1 MTNYTITPINT
12 GFTNTSK
19 GQYLYHH
26 SVHKFYDVEGFVKL
40 PVTVFLVQGGGK
52 KIMIDTGMSDTEIA
66 GKYHHPGSVQPE
78 GYAVYE
84 QLENLGIKCSEITD
98 IIFTHLH
105 WDHVYYLDR
114 FVNADLHVQRTEYQ
128 FAVNPIPLYYKS
140 YEYPVLGLKPQF
152 DGRSFKLYDGEA
164 EIFDGISVYPTPG
177 HSVGHQTV
185 VVNTSEGQYHCCGD
199 LIFTYDNLKP
209 LAVDGV
215 VVEEGNDLPDGD
227 DGEHLDAV
235 VLAQL
240 VQGGALPGPPLH
252 PVHGDKQGLDVHV
265 SHVLEQLDG
274 LPHGGAGGDYILN
287 DGHVVAVLG
296 LIAHHGAAL
305 AVVLGL

>member
-19 GQYLYHH
+19 RQYLYHH

-40 PVTVFLVQGGGK
+40 PVTVFLVQGGGRN
-52 KIMIDTGMSDTEIA
+52 IMIDTGMSDTEIA
-66 GKYHHPGSVQPE
+66 GKYHHPGSVQPQ
-78 GYAVYE
+78 GHAVYE
-84 QLENLGIKCSEITD
+84 QLERLGVRCSEITD

-114 FVNADLHVQRTEYQ
+114 FVNASLHVQRTEYE

-152 DGRSFKLYDGEA
+152 DGRNFKLYDGEA

-209 LAVDGV
+209 VPEMHYDITPPGRFLDIVDEWNSI
-215 VVEEGNDLPDGD
+215 VELKKRAKSQEFILPTHAPEMIEIVESNRVYGR
-227 DGEHLDAV
+227 
-235 VLAQL
+235 
-240 VQGGALPGPPLH
+240 
-252 PVHGDKQGLDVHV
+252 
-265 SHVLEQLDG
+265 
-274 LPHGGAGGDYILN
+274 
-287 DGHVVAVLG
+287 
-296 LIAHHGAAL
+296 
-305 AVVLGL
+305 

>member
-152 DGRSFKLYDGEA
+152 EAFSFMTGRQRFLTVSAY
-164 EIFDGISVYPTPG
+164 TPPQDIPL
-177 HSVGHQTV
+177 V
-185 VVNTSEGQYHCCGD
+185 
-199 LIFTYDNLKP
+199 IKP
-209 LAVDGV
+209 LWLIPARGSITAAATLS
-215 VVEEGNDLPDGD
+215 LPMTT
-227 DGEHLDAV
+227 
-235 VLAQL
+235 
-240 VQGGALPGPPLH
+240 
-252 PVHGDKQGLDVHV
+252 
-265 SHVLEQLDG
+265 
-274 LPHGGAGGDYILN
+274 
-287 DGHVVAVLG
+287 
-296 LIAHHGAAL
+296 
-305 AVVLGL
+305 